1 MGIVRR
7 VYTGTL
13 EGEMLGLRWE
23 DIDWQRHLVD
33 LRRPV
38 AFRQR
43 LIVNSPK
50 SGKLRTVK

>member
-1 MGIVRR
+1 
-7 VYTGTL
+7 
-13 EGEMLGLRWE
+13 MLGLRWE